1 MPEYPNNL
9 PCPLLS
15 ANVKFPK
22 TFDKTEFE
30 HSNRY
35 RKRYKCDINV
45 EVKFLFDYDEMEEFM
60 NWYRNSLD
68 YGLMEFTASWEI
80 LPGFSNEF
88 RFDEAFSVELVDKF
102 YNVKAILMTKDK

>member
-1 MPEYPNNL
+1 
-9 PCPLLS
+9 
-15 ANVKFPK
+15 
-22 TFDKTEFE
+22 
-30 HSNRY
+30 
-35 RKRYKCDINV
+35 
-45 EVKFLFDYDEMEEFM
+45 M

-68 YGLMEFTASWEI
+68 YGLMEFTANWEI